1 MPRVQNSSSF
11 PFLESIIWV
20 TLVTFLVTFDFSG
33 PETLDF
39 TDRYWPDI
47 ARSSGARPLG
57 RSAIRIASRWGL
69 AE

>member
-11 PFLESIIWV
+11 PFLESIFLV

-39 TDRYWPDI
+39 TDFGMRHGGFERY
-47 ARSSGARPLG
+47 
-57 RSAIRIASRWGL
+57 
-69 AE
+69 

>member
-11 PFLESIIWV
+11 PFLESIFLV

-39 TDRYWPDI
+39 TDRYQPDI
-47 ARSSGARPLG
+47 ARSNGARPVPIFDRDMRHG
-57 RSAIRIASRWGL
+57 GFERY
-69 AE
+69 